1 MICKQTISRQS
12 LKCRPMLTRPLFCS
26 PLNSRKSQ
34 KSLHCLLFMY
44 DLINLYSHT
53 YIYIVFF
60 MSKSVTLLKYIQVKV
75 STSPKSI
82 HFSVF
87 SSCTQQWGAILP
99 SKKKSNKPLFVL
111 GIKVSINFEINS
123 FLGTV

>member
-12 LKCRPMLTRPLFCS
+12 LKCRPMLTRPLFFS
-26 PLNSRKSQ
+26 PLNYRKSQ
-34 KSLHCLLFMY
+34 NSLHCLSFMY
-44 DLINLYSHT
+44 NLIRLYSHT
-53 YIYIVFF
+53 YIYYLHIYVVFF
-60 MSKSVTLLKYIQVKV
+60 MSKSVTLLKYIHVKV

-99 SKKKSNKPLFVL
+99 SKISNKALFVL
-111 GIKVSINFEINS
+111 KIKVRN
-123 FLGTV
+123 